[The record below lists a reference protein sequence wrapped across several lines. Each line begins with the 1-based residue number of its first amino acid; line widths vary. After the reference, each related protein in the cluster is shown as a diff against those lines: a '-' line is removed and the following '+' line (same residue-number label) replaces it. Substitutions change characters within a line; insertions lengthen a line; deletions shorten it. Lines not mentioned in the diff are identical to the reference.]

1 MILRELR
8 PEDLEKLNAI
18 NGYENQIDIAL
29 DANTLSGAI
38 VEDTKGRIISGGI
51 IRSISEVILVTDK
64 NINSISRIKALNELL
79 KYGEYVS
86 KKNGRNEIHAFVID
100 KRFENFLIKF
110 GFREANGKC
119 LVRTF

>member
-38 VEDTKGRIISGGI
+38 VEDNKGRIISGGI
-51 IRSISEVILVTDK
+51 IRSISEVVLVTDK
-64 NINSISRIKALNELL
+64 NVNSISRIKAINELIQ
-79 KYGEYVS
+79 YGEYVS
-86 KKNGRNEIHAFVID
+86 KKSGRNEIHAFVTD
-100 KRFENFLIKF
+100 KRFEDFLIKL
-110 GFREANGKC
+110 GFRESNGKC